1 MAIVWFLLGLF
12 LGFILAYIL
21 FEYMLFCAAKEF
33 HKAFNLNI
41 TWKEYFLKK
50 VPK

>member
-1 MAIVWFLLGLF
+1 MFILWFLIGLF
-12 LGFILAYIL
+12 TGFISAYTL
-21 FEYMLFCAAKEF
+21 FEYVLFCAAREF
-33 HKAFNLNI
+33 HKAFNVEI